1 MNKDFRSL
9 PDSLEAEE
17 LAEYFEEFLE
27 EYNSLPKNIDA
38 LKQLHELA
46 YRQWDTYE
54 KLREDISERI
64 EKYLMDAMNFKSFD
78 ITDVILSIVENLSLA
93 NVFSYIVDEKD
104 NVGLP
109 SVRNL
114 IAEAEQ
120 EYSDTIFDPFSDDV
134 DDWI

>member
-120 EYSDTIFDPFSDDV
+120 EYSDTIFDPFSDDD

>member
-1 MNKDFRSL
+1 
-9 PDSLEAEE
+9 
-17 LAEYFEEFLE
+17 
-27 EYNSLPKNIDA
+27 
-38 LKQLHELA
+38 
-46 YRQWDTYE
+46 
-54 KLREDISERI
+54 
-64 EKYLMDAMNFKSFD
+64 MDAMNFKSFD

-120 EYSDTIFDPFSDDV
+120 EYSDTIFDPFSDDD